1 MGRKGKPKVE
11 LTDETIRKLPAAAV
25 IEKHRSLRVLLKK
38 GLNEGKIQSDALL
51 KILNTINLDEESEA
65 EVYGAIDTLGIP
77 ISTSEEENPSED
89 GQGPPEAELADD
101 LIPKADDFPLDDSA
115 AYFFHEM
122 AEIPRMTREETLE
135 MAKRVEAGKAA
146 EAELQEKGDSLTGDE
161 RSSLDKIIKKAKAA
175 KDRMIES
182 NIRLVVSIARKY
194 APSTASMT
202 ILDLEQEGVFGLM
215 KAVDRFDYKKGFQ
228 FSTYATW
235 WVRQAITRAMAD
247 QDKCVRIP
255 VHMVDTITKVQKIT
269 KSHEKS
275 LQDIDE
281 EALAIHIAGGED
293 RWSELGPRQ
302 KKKYR
307 DKIHEAI
314 RLSKNSEPVSLDQPV
329 GDEET
334 ADTVVGD
341 FIRDTNTNISPEVV
355 TDRLLLYERLD
366 ALLMTLPARES
377 KVIRLRFGMED
388 GKPRTLEEIG
398 REFRLTRERIRQIE
412 AKAMKRLKSPY
423 ISKHL
428 GSDAEDILG
437 TYEEPPDHFEEL
449 DWSDLDDS
457 KF

>member
-1 MGRKGKPKVE
+1 MRGK
-11 LTDETIRKLPAAAV
+11 
-25 IEKHRSLRVLLKK
+25 S
-38 GLNEGKIQSDALL
+38 QSDALL

-341 FIRDTNTNISPEVV
+341 FIRDTNTNISPGGR
-355 TDRLLLYERLD
+355 DR
-366 ALLMTLPARES
+366 P
-377 KVIRLRFGMED
+377 
-388 GKPRTLEEIG
+388 
-398 REFRLTRERIRQIE
+398 
-412 AKAMKRLKSPY
+412 SPP
-423 ISKHL
+423 I
-428 GSDAEDILG
+428 
-437 TYEEPPDHFEEL
+437 
-449 DWSDLDDS
+449 
-457 KF
+457 

>member
-1 MGRKGKPKVE
+1 MGRKAKPKVE
-11 LTDETIRKLPAAAV
+11 LTDDTIRTLPAAAV
-25 IEKHRSLRVLLKK
+25 IEKHHSLRVLLEK
-38 GLNEGKIQSDALL
+38 GLNAGKIQSDMLL
-51 KILNTINLDEESEA
+51 KILNSISLDEEAEA

-77 ISTSEEENPSED
+77 ISTSEEDDPSED
-89 GQGPPEAELADD
+89 GQALPEE
-101 LIPKADDFPLDDSA
+101 DFSVLLDDST

-122 AEIPRMTREETLE
+122 GEIPRMTREETLE
-135 MAKRVEAGKAA
+135 MAKRVAAGKEA
-146 EAELQEKGDSLTGDE
+146 EADLQCKGESLTEEE
-161 RSSLDKIIKKAKAA
+161 RSKLEKIKKRAKEAR
-175 KDRMIES
+175 DRMIEA
-182 NIRLVVSIARKY
+182 NIRLVVSIAGNY
-194 APSTASMT
+194 APNTTSMT
-202 ILDLEQEGVFGLM
+202 ILDLEQEGIFGLM

-235 WVRQAITRAMAD
+235 WVRQAVTRAMAD

-255 VHMVDTITKVQKIT
+255 VHMADTITKVKKII
-269 KSHEKS
+269 KVNENAA
-275 LQDIDE
+275 QDIDE
-281 EALAIHIAGGED
+281 EALAIHIAGGDEK
-293 RWSELGPRQ
+293 WSELGPRQ

-307 DKIHEAI
+307 DKVHEAI
-314 RLSKNSEPVSLDQPV
+314 RLSKNSEPVSLDQPI

-355 TDRLLLYERLD
+355 TDRLLLYDRLD

-412 AKAMKRLKSPY
+412 AKALKRLKSPY
-423 ISKHL
+423 ISKHF

-437 TYEEPPDHFEEL
+437 TYSEIHDHFEDL
-449 DWSDLDDS
+449 DWSDLDNG
-457 KF
+457 

>member
-1 MGRKGKPKVE
+1 MGRKAKPKVK
-11 LTDETIRKLPAAAV
+11 LTDDTIRTLPAATV
-25 IEKHRSLRVLLKK
+25 IEKHHSLRVLLEK
-38 GLNEGKIQSDALL
+38 GLNAGKIQADMLL
-51 KILNTINLDEESEA
+51 KVLNAISLDEEAEA

-77 ISTSEEENPSED
+77 ISTSEEDDPSED
-89 GQGPPEAELADD
+89 G
-101 LIPKADDFPLDDSA
+101 KALSEEDFSVLLNDSA

-122 AEIPRMTREETLE
+122 GEIPQMTREETLE
-135 MAKRVEAGKAA
+135 MAKRVAAGKAA
-146 EAELQEKGDSLTGDE
+146 EADLQCKGESLTEEE
-161 RSSLDKIIKKAKAA
+161 RSKLEKVMKRAKEAR
-175 KDRMIES
+175 DRMIEA
-182 NIRLVVSIARKY
+182 NIRLVVSIAGKY
-194 APSTASMT
+194 VPNTTSMT
-202 ILDLEQEGVFGLM
+202 ILDLEQEGIFGLM

-235 WVRQAITRAMAD
+235 WVRQAVTRAMAD

-255 VHMVDTITKVQKIT
+255 VHMADTITKVKKII
-269 KSHEKS
+269 KANENAA
-275 LQDIDE
+275 QDIDE
-281 EALAIHIAGGED
+281 EALAIHIAGGDEK
-293 RWSELGPRQ
+293 WSELGPRQ
-302 KKKYR
+302 KKKFH
-307 DKIHEAI
+307 DKVHEAI
-314 RLSKNSEPVSLDQPV
+314 RLSKNSEPVSLDQPI

-341 FIRDTNTNISPEVV
+341 FIQDTNTNISPEVV
-355 TDRLLLYERLD
+355 TDRLLLYDRLD

-437 TYEEPPDHFEEL
+437 TYDEPPDYLEDL
-449 DWSDLDDS
+449 DWSDLNDGQ
-457 KF
+457 F

>member
-1 MGRKGKPKVE
+1 MGRKAKPKVE
-11 LTDETIRKLPAAAV
+11 LTDDVIQTLPAAEV
-25 IEKHRSLRVLLKK
+25 IEKHHSLRVILQN
-38 GLNEGKIQSDALL
+38 GLNTGKIQSDALL
-51 KILNTINLDEESEA
+51 KILNSINLDEEVEA

-77 ISTSEEENPSED
+77 ISTSEEDDLSED
-89 GQGPPEAELADD
+89 GQGAPEEAISSDQSS
-101 LIPKADDFPLDDSA
+101 PNDDFPLDDSA

-122 AEIPRMTREETLE
+122 GEIPRMTREETLE
-135 MAKRVEAGKAA
+135 MAKRVEAGKFA
-146 EAELQEKGDSLTGDE
+146 EAELQAKGDSLSEEE
-161 RSSLDKIIKKAKAA
+161 RTCLDKTIKRAKRAR
-175 KDRMIES
+175 DRMIEA

-194 APSTASMT
+194 ALNTTSMT
-202 ILDLEQEGVFGLM
+202 ILDLEQEGIFGLM

-235 WVRQAITRAMAD
+235 WVRQAVTRAMAD

-269 KSHEKS
+269 KAQEKVER
-275 LQDIDE
+275 DIDE
-281 EALAIHIAGGED
+281 EALAIHIAGGEEM
-293 RWSELGPRQ
+293 WAGLGPRQ

-307 DKIHEAI
+307 DKIHEAV
-314 RLSKNSEPVSLDQPV
+314 RLSKNSEPVSLDQPI

-334 ADTVVGD
+334 SDTVVGD
-341 FIRDTNTNISPEVV
+341 FIRDASTNVSPEVV

-423 ISKHL
+423 ISKNL

-437 TYEEPPDHFEEL
+437 TYNAAPDYFEDL
-449 DWSDLDDS
+449 DWSDLENG
-457 KF
+457 

>member
-1 MGRKGKPKVE
+1 
-11 LTDETIRKLPAAAV
+11 
-25 IEKHRSLRVLLKK
+25 
-38 GLNEGKIQSDALL
+38 
-51 KILNTINLDEESEA
+51 
-65 EVYGAIDTLGIP
+65 
-77 ISTSEEENPSED
+77 
-89 GQGPPEAELADD
+89 
-101 LIPKADDFPLDDSA
+101 
-115 AYFFHEM
+115 
-122 AEIPRMTREETLE
+122 MTREETLE

-307 DKIHEAI
+307 DKKSM
-314 RLSKNSEPVSLDQPV
+314 RP
-329 GDEET
+329 
-334 ADTVVGD
+334 
-341 FIRDTNTNISPEVV
+341 
-355 TDRLLLYERLD
+355 
-366 ALLMTLPARES
+366 
-377 KVIRLRFGMED
+377 FG
-388 GKPRTLEEIG
+388 
-398 REFRLTRERIRQIE
+398 
-412 AKAMKRLKSPY
+412 
-423 ISKHL
+423 
-428 GSDAEDILG
+428 
-437 TYEEPPDHFEEL
+437 
-449 DWSDLDDS
+449 
-457 KF
+457 

>member
-1 MGRKGKPKVE
+1 MGRKAKPKVK
-11 LTDETIRKLPAAAV
+11 LTDNTIRTLPAAAV
-25 IEKHRSLRVLLKK
+25 IEKHLSLRALLEK
-38 GLNEGKIQSDALL
+38 GLNAGKIQSDMLL
-51 KILNTINLDEESEA
+51 KVLNSISLDEEAEA

-77 ISTSEEENPSED
+77 ISTNEEDESSEYS
-89 GQGPPEAELADD
+89 QGLLDEKFSDTS
-101 LIPKADDFPLDDSA
+101 IPKCEDFPLDDSA
-115 AYFFHEM
+115 AFFFHEM
-122 AEIPRMTREETLE
+122 GEIPRMTREETLE

-146 EAELQEKGDSLTGDE
+146 EADLQRKGESLTEEE
-161 RSSLDKIIKKAKAA
+161 RTKLDKIVKRAKEAR
-175 KDRMIES
+175 DRMIEA
-182 NIRLVVSIARKY
+182 NIRLVVSIAGKY
-194 APSTASMT
+194 ATNTTSMT
-202 ILDLEQEGVFGLM
+202 ILDLEQEGIFGLM

-235 WVRQAITRAMAD
+235 WVRQAVTRAMAD

-255 VHMVDTITKVQKIT
+255 VHMADTITKVKKII
-269 KSHEKS
+269 KANENAA
-275 LQDIDE
+275 QDIDE
-281 EALAIHIAGGED
+281 EALAIYIAGGDES
-293 RWSELGPRQ
+293 WSELGPRQ

-314 RLSKNSEPVSLDQPV
+314 RLSKNSEPVSLDQPI

-355 TDRLLLYERLD
+355 TDRLLLYDRLD
-366 ALLMTLPARES
+366 TLLMTLPARES

-412 AKAMKRLKSPY
+412 AKALKRLKSPY
-423 ISKHL
+423 ISKHF

-437 TYEEPPDHFEEL
+437 TYSEIHDHFEDL
-449 DWSDLDDS
+449 DWSDLDNG
-457 KF
+457 